1 MKFRSARVA
10 VTAALLLQSAAL
22 ALPQDTYEPN
32 NTCVAPPVVLN
43 GVTPNLTLGPDPD
56 YFAIDV
62 PANAHIVIEALSPA
76 PGTAMYD
83 VSLFE
88 LGCGAPLA
96 TASGQ
101 ALSYFD
107 CGGAPRQLTVLVN
120 GAGVAQAPYEL
131 MVAATEVVDDALEDN
146 DSCQSSSLIS
156 LQDFT
161 TPDLMVTGCD
171 EDYFFARLLRADV
184 QLQVD
189 LLFDHSQGDIDLEV
203 LEFSGG
209 VCTGNVLASST
220 STTDN
225 ESITYVNTT
234 NPSTQQAV
242 VVRAFMK
249 NGEGFNSYALTACFG
264 DASLFPLVGEQGC
277 AGEVNATGRP
287 ATLCGIGS
295 EVAAD
300 NSISL
305 YVVDLPINAVGYFI
319 TAPTTGF
326 VAAPGGSL
334 GNLCL
339 GAPGRYVTQVLTA
352 AAGSVFFQPD
362 LTAVPVAGGGSVALQ
377 PGDRQYWQFWH
388 RDSNGGLP
396 ASNFSSSIG
405 ITFQ

>member
-1 MKFRSARVA
+1 MFRIVFAA
-10 VTAALLLQSAAL
+10 VTATFLLQSAAHC
-22 ALPQDTYEPN
+22 LPQDVYEPN
-32 NTCVAPPVVLN
+32 DSCVAPPLVLN
-43 GVTPNLTLGPDPD
+43 GVTTSLTLGPDPD

-62 PANAHIVIEALSPA
+62 PANAHIMIEAISPA

-83 VSLFE
+83 VSLYE
-88 LGCGAPLA
+88 LGCGSALA
-96 TASGQ
+96 TVSGQ
-101 ALSYFD
+101 SLSYFD
-107 CGGAPRQLTVLVN
+107 CGGTARQLAVLVSGN
-120 GAGVAQAPYEL
+120 GVAQAPYEL
-131 MVAATEVVDDALEDN
+131 MVAAAEVVDDALEDN

-161 TPDLMVTGCD
+161 TPDLVVTGCD

-184 QLQVD
+184 QVQVD
-189 LLFDHSQGDIDLEV
+189 LLFDHSLGDIDLEI
-203 LEFSGG
+203 LEFQGG

-225 ESITYVNTT
+225 ESVTYVNTT

-249 NGEGFNSYALTACFG
+249 SGEGFNSYALTACFG
-264 DASLFPLVGEQGC
+264 DASLFPLVGEQNC

-295 EVAAD
+295 ALAAD
-300 NSISL
+300 NAISL
-305 YVVDLPINAVGYFI
+305 YVVDLPMNAVGYFI

-352 AAGSVFFQPD
+352 GAGSVFFQPD

-377 PGDRQYWQFWH
+377 PGGRQYWQFWH

>member
-1 MKFRSARVA
+1 MIRTFCAA
-10 VTAALLLQSAAL
+10 VPVTLLLQAA
-22 ALPQDTYEPN
+22 AHSLPQDSFEPN
-32 NTCVAPPVVLN
+32 DDCVAPPLVLN
-43 GVTPNLTLGPDPD
+43 GLTPNLTLGPDPD

-62 PANAHIVIEALSPA
+62 PANAQIVIEAKSPP
-76 PGTAMYD
+76 PGTAMYN
-83 VSLFE
+83 VALFE
-88 LGCGAPLA
+88 LGCGSPLA

-107 CGGAPRQLTVLVN
+107 CGGAARQLAVLVTAS
-120 GAGVAQAPYEL
+120 GAVQAPYEL
-131 MVAATEVVDDALEDN
+131 FVDANEIVDDALEDN

-184 QLQVD
+184 QIQVD
-189 LLFDHSQGDIDLEV
+189 LLFDHSLGDVDLEI
-203 LEFSGG
+203 LEFQGG

-225 ESITYVNTT
+225 ESVTYVNTT

-264 DASLFPLVGEQGC
+264 DATLFPLIGEQGC
-277 AGEVNATGRP
+277 AGVVNATGRP

-295 EVAAD
+295 EVASD
-300 NSISL
+300 NSVSL
-305 YVVDLPINAVGYFI
+305 YVVDLPVNAVGYFI
-319 TAPTTGF
+319 TAPTTNF

-352 AAGSVFFQPD
+352 GAGSVFFQPD
-362 LTAVPVAGGGSVALQ
+362 LTAVPVAGGGSMALQ